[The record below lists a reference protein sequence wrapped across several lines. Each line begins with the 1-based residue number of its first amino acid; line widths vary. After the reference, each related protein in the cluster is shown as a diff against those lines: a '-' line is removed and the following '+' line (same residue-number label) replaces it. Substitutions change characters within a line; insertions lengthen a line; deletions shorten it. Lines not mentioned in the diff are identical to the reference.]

1 MKKTI
6 IILATI
12 ASLSA
17 CKKSI
22 NKDQATTQQVYYI
35 RVQEVDNDGT
45 ETETH
50 PAIVKINK

>member
-6 IILATI
+6 IIIATI

-17 CKKSI
+17 CKKSL

-45 ETETH
+45 QTET
-50 PAIVKINK
+50 PIAIVKVNQ

>member
-12 ASLSA
+12 ASLSS
-17 CKKSI
+17 CKKSL
-22 NKDQATTQQVYYI
+22 NKETTAQQVYYI

-45 ETETH
+45 QTETR
-50 PAIVKINK
+50 PAIIKINQ